1 MWPPAL
7 VPHHGGMHPELSI
20 QIAQLR
26 HDELTNARRFRH
38 VPDPVA
44 RRGFFRRRRRD
55 TPAPAAP
62 QSSPLV
68 LLPPP
73 REERDPTGHDQR
85 VA

>member
-1 MWPPAL
+1 MCPGPL
-7 VPHHGGMHPELSI
+7 VPHDERMHPELSL

-38 VPDPVA
+38 TTDPVA
-44 RRGFFRRRRRD
+44 RRRFFRRRRD
-55 TPAPAAP
+55 TQLAAETPPA
-62 QSSPLV
+62 PLV

-73 REERDPTGHDQR
+73 REERDPTGHGL